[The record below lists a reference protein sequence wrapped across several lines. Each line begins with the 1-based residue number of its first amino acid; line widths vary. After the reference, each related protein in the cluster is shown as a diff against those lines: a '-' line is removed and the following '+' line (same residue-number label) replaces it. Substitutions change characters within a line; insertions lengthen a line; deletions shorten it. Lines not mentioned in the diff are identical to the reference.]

1 MASFGPFQNTDAA
14 LNATEVEGERQIKE
28 SHTMSHW
35 CLVRR
40 VAISDNLGTFVGKKQ
55 LRS

>member
-28 SHTMSHW
+28 SPTMSHW